1 MHRDPRSEDSGS
13 EDETMEDSIRV
24 IGTEIL
30 FYGDVS
36 AENALEFVD
45 KFKRLEID
53 LLKKKA
59 ELCGYE
65 PEIRIHIMSSGG
77 CVFSGMNMM
86 NVLEKSRVKVTT
98 IAQGNCAS
106 AATFVLLGGSRRL
119 MGANA
124 YILIHQISTGFWGK
138 FQELKEEMKSSE
150 QFMKM
155 IKNMYMTKTKIPE
168 AKFKKLMKKDLY
180 LDGHHCLKYK
190 IVHGIE

>member
-1 MHRDPRSEDSGS
+1 MRRDPRSEDSDDES
-13 EDETMEDSIRV
+13 ESVEDSIRV
-24 IGTEIL
+24 VGNEIL

-36 AENALEFVD
+36 AENALEFIE

-59 ELCGYE
+59 ELYGYE
-65 PEIRIHIMSSGG
+65 PEIRIHIMSPGG

-119 MGANA
+119 IGANA
-124 YILIHQISTGFWGK
+124 YVLIHQISTGFWGK
-138 FQELKEEMKSSE
+138 YQELKDEMKSSE
-150 QFMKM
+150 QLMDM
-155 IKNMYMTKTKIPE
+155 IKKMYMSKTKIPE
-168 AKFKKLMKKDLY
+168 NKFRKLMKKDVY
-180 LDGHHCLKYK
+180 LDCHQCLKYK
-190 IVHGIE
+190 IVDGVE